1 MKTRNAVLL
10 LCLCFVLS
18 CSKKQAYNKQVPRAM
33 AMEME
38 KFSTDYLPPPPPP
51 PSSINQGKYN
61 PKLVKKGDLTISS
74 DNIESTK
81 KLIFEFVKVCNG
93 YVINE
98 NLVANE
104 PYSYYQLSLNIQAS
118 QFDKFVHLLDSS
130 KLNIVSRSFSVE
142 DVTMQYVDNA
152 TRLENKK
159 KLEKR
164 YLDLLSKTKDI
175 KDMLEIEEKLEN
187 IRTEI
192 EVKESQLK
200 VLDKQIAYSE
210 FNIRIEKRN
219 VNISFDDSNKYSY
232 KIGQG
237 LINGWEGIKSFII
250 MLISIWPL
258 YLLIALIYFVIKILI
273 RRRKK
278 SNAID

>member
-1 MKTRNAVLL
+1 MKLGKCILVLICL
-10 LCLCFVLS
+10 LIALS
-18 CSKKQAYNKQVPRAM
+18 CSKKQELKKQVL
-33 AMEME
+33 MESVNASYE
-38 KFSTDYLPPPPPP
+38 PPPPPP
-51 PSSINQGKYN
+51 PPPPAINQSSYN

-74 DNIESTK
+74 IDIESTK
-81 KLIFEFVKVCNG
+81 QLIFGFVKICNG

-104 PYSYYQLSLNIQAS
+104 PNSFYQISLNIQAS

-130 KLNIVSRSFSVE
+130 KLNIVSRSFSVA
-142 DVTMQYVDNA
+142 DVTMQYVDNV

-164 YLDLLSKTKDI
+164 YLDLLAKTKEI
-175 KDMLEIEEKLEN
+175 KDILEIEEKLEN

-200 VLDKQIAYSE
+200 VLDKQIEYSE
-210 FNIRIEKRN
+210 FNLKIEKRK
-219 VNISFDDSNKYSY
+219 VNISFDDTNKYSY

-237 LINGWEGIKSFII
+237 LISGWEGIKSFLIA
-250 MLISIWPL
+250 LISIWPI
-258 YLLIALIYFVIKILI
+258 YLLIAILYYAI
-273 RRRKK
+273 RGIIRKK
-278 SNAID
+278 KK